1 MEAWFFGG
9 QLVHKV
15 DEMRVQPLAFV
26 LDTVVASVEEVVG
39 IVVVLLLG
47 LFLLL
52 RLVFALSSTTTI
64 VLLGIFLLTPE

>member
-1 MEAWFFGG
+1 MAAWFFGG
-9 QLVHKV
+9 QFVHKV

-26 LDTVVASVEEVVG
+26 LDTVVASVEELVG